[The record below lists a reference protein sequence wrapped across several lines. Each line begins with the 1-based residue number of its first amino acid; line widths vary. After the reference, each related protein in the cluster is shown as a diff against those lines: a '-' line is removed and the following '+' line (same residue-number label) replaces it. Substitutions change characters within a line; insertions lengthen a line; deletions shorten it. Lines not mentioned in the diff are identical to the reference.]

1 MGQKG
6 LGRLRGG
13 LTAAEDKRRGK
24 YESAPKSNKR
34 GEYSG
39 SEDSG
44 DERPAK
50 QQLGEWLK
58 RG

>member
-1 MGQKG
+1 

-50 QQLGEWLK
+50 QQLGEGLK